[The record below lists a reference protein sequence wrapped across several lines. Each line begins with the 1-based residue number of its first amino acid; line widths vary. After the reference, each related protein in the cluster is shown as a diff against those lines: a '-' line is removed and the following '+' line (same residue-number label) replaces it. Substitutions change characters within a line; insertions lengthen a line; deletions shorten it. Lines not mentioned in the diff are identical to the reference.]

1 VGQGARCCARPSF
14 GIGHAIAQ
22 GVSLHSAGFGPR
34 LNAPLTA
41 PSLLFANYIS
51 LLANHKRETPIPMTP
66 TPADINLVVATPCF
80 GGQISV
86 HYAASLF
93 KLQKQL
99 RSYKGINLKI
109 LFKDGDAL
117 ITRARASL
125 ISQFLDDS
133 SATHLLFVDA
143 DIGFEPEQVLRLIEC
158 GADMCAA
165 IYPIKRIDWDKVK
178 SSIETARPNPAAA
191 SLRYVFE
198 VDDPKAVIEKS
209 GFVRV
214 RYAGTGFLM
223 IRRGAIEQM
232 CARYPQLQYKSD
244 HSVDA
249 ATASDNRFAL
259 FECMIAE
266 DGTYLSEDFAFCKRW
281 IDTGGEI
288 WADLNS
294 RLNHVGQ
301 MTFCGDLSSQ
311 FASAAA

>member
-1 VGQGARCCARPSF
+1 MIDDCAAETSTHADRVAASSGQ
-14 GIGHAIAQ
+14 
-22 GVSLHSAGFGPR
+22 V
-34 LNAPLTA
+34 
-41 PSLLFANYIS
+41 
-51 LLANHKRETPIPMTP
+51 
-66 TPADINLVVATPCF
+66 NLVVATPCF
-80 GGQISV
+80 GGQVSV
-86 HYAASLF
+86 VYTASLL
-93 KLQKQL
+93 KLQARV
-99 RSYKGINLKI
+99 RSYRGLSLKV

-125 ISQFLDDS
+125 ISQFLDDPA
-133 SATHLLFVDA
+133 ATHLLFIDA

-178 SSIETARPNPAAA
+178 TIMDAGRPNPAAA
-191 SLRYVFE
+191 ALNYVFE
-198 VDDPKAVIEKS
+198 LDDPNAVVEKR

-223 IRRGAIEQM
+223 VRRQALEQM
-232 CARYPQLQYKSD
+232 CARYPQMRYKRD
-244 HSVDA
+244 HSLDA

-281 IDTGGEI
+281 TDIGGEI
-288 WADLNS
+288 WTDLNS
-294 RLNHVGQ
+294 RLSHIGP

-311 FASAAA
+311 FVGAQ